1 MLEHQAIAR
10 PGAASPSQGASST
23 PGLRI
28 WVDWI
33 LRRPR
38 LFLVLLVL
46 VAALPGLLSMPPLDR
61 DESRFAQAS
70 LQMLESGDL
79 IAIQF
84 QHEPRNKK
92 PAGIH
97 WLQTAAVWVT
107 GQAGSHEIWAYR
119 LPSLVGAIFAVL
131 VTFSI
136 GQRLFGRGQGL
147 LAAALLGGCI
157 VVAVEAVNAKTDA
170 MLLFSVTLAQ
180 LGLARAWM
188 ARDEAGPAGFAT
200 ALCFWIG
207 LGLGI
212 LIKGPLAPMVLGL
225 TLLVLCLSTRRWRW
239 LAALRPLYGL
249 PLMLLIAAPW
259 YIAITLQDQG
269 FLMRAANEDLIPK
282 LLQGVESHGQPPGFY
297 LGVQLVALW
306 PAAIFTVP
314 ALIAAW
320 QARRKMPGLAFLL
333 AWLIPSW
340 LVFELT
346 PTKLPHYTLPTYPA
360 LTLLVAWAAFAG
372 SAWLKG
378 RLAKAFAVLTFL
390 GGTAIAVG
398 IVWLPLT
405 FGAEAAVG
413 PGVVAALLVLAATYV
428 SGALAWRGRPLGA
441 LAWGAPM
448 VALVMAWGMS
458 LYVPKL
464 SFLWIS
470 PRLAAAYQEFKAPD
484 APPLASVGYHE
495 PSLVFLTDTN
505 TALLSA
511 GEAAHYLAERPDALV
526 AVTARDREAFLKD
539 SEALGVTPLAKTEL
553 SGINYSKGRRDQI
566 TLYGRAP

>member
-1 MLEHQAIAR
+1 MLEHQATVR
-10 PGAASPSQGASST
+10 PGVDSPDRGASSY
-23 PGLRI
+23 PGLRV
-28 WVDWI
+28 WVEWI

-38 LFLVLLVL
+38 VFLVLLVL

-70 LQMLESGDL
+70 LQMLESGDP
-79 IAIQF
+79 IAIHF

-97 WLQTAAVWVT
+97 WLQSAAVWVT
-107 GQAGSHEIWAYR
+107 GQSDAHEIWAYR
-119 LPSLVGAIFAVL
+119 LPSLAGAILAVL
-131 VTFSI
+131 ITFSI
-136 GQRLFGRGQGL
+136 GQSLFGRREGL

-170 MLLFSVTLAQ
+170 MLLCSVVLAQ
-180 LGLARAWM
+180 LGLVRAWI
-188 ARDEAGPAGFAT
+188 ARDESAPPGFAT
-200 ALCFWIG
+200 ALCFWGG

-225 TLLVLCLSTRRWRW
+225 TVLVLCISTRRWRW
-239 LAALRPLYGL
+239 LSALCPLYGL
-249 PLMLLIAAPW
+249 PFMLLIAAPW

-306 PAAIFTVP
+306 PAAIFTIP

-320 QARRKMPGLAFLL
+320 QARRKVPALALLL

-360 LTLLVAWAAFAG
+360 LTLLVAWAVFAG
-372 SAWLKG
+372 SDWLKG

-405 FGAEAAVG
+405 FDAQAAVG

-428 SGALAWRGRPLGA
+428 SGTLTWRGRPLKA

-448 VALVMAWGMS
+448 VALVMGWGMS

-470 PRLAAAYQEFKAPD
+470 PRLADAYHEHRLPD

-511 GEAAHYLAERPDALV
+511 GEAARYLAERPKALV
-526 AVTARDREAFLKD
+526 AVTAREQQAFLAD
-539 SEALGVTPLAKTEL
+539 SAALGITPQVMTEL
-553 SGINYSKGRRDQI
+553 SGINYSKGRSDVI